1 MTGIERP
8 TSEQAT
14 RAADRIVTTVLLCG
28 QAFGSFTIGSLSLLF
43 AMISDGCFDE
53 PDDPFICSDTGG
65 AVFFGG
71 LLLEWVLLAAGMIV
85 SIALT
90 MRATKSGARSW
101 PKPLIGTGIGLLGI
115 VVLVINIAVA
125 AS

>member
-1 MTGIERP
+1 VTDIEPTTG
-8 TSEQAT
+8 EQT
-14 RAADRIVTTVLLCG
+14 VRAADRIVTAVLLCG

-43 AMISDGCFDE
+43 AMISDGCHDE
-53 PDDPFICSDTGG
+53 PDDPFICSDAGG

-71 LLLEWVLLAAGMIV
+71 ILAEWVLLAAGMIV
-85 SIALT
+85 SITLT
-90 MRATKSGARSW
+90 MRATRRGERSW

-115 VVLVINIAVA
+115 LVLIINVVVA